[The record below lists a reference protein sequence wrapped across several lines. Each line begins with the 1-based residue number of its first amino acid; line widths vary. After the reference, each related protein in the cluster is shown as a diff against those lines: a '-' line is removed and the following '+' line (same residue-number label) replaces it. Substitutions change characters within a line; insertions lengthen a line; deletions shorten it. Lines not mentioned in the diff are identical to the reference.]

1 MKAITRDIG
10 SGDEAIM
17 ETLSH
22 MKRLTLRDATTPD
35 VKALAAKIRK
45 EVKADTSLSP
55 EQQRLAL
62 VKGAFDWVVD
72 NITYR
77 FDHDAVS
84 DHVDVKNPKN
94 TEFVIAPKHLLT
106 VLEGDCDDMSVML
119 ASILLALGF
128 EVNFK
133 VIAWRSKDF
142 THVYIEVKLP
152 TDEGERW
159 VPMDPVAGAK
169 GFAWEKAP
177 VLRKH
182 IEAVK

>member
-1 MKAITRDIG
+1 
-10 SGDEAIM
+10 M

-22 MKRLTLRDATTPD
+22 MKRLTLRDAKTPD
-35 VKALAAKIRK
+35 VKALASKIRK
-45 EVKADTSLSP
+45 DASQAKA
-55 EQQRLAL
+55 EGEGRYRLAL
-62 VKGAFDWVVD
+62 VQAAFDWVVE
-72 NITYR
+72 NIQYR
-77 FDHDAVS
+77 FDHEAVG

-94 TEFVIAPKHLLT
+94 TEFLIAPKHLLT

-133 VIAWRSKDF
+133 VIAWRGNDF

-159 VPMDPVAGAK
+159 VPMDPVAGEK

>member
-1 MKAITRDIG
+1 MKAITRNIG

-22 MKRLTLRDATTPD
+22 MVRLTLRDAKTPD
-35 VKALAAKIRK
+35 IRALTTKIRRQAEGSK
-45 EVKADTSLSP
+45 SKGQDFY
-55 EQQRLAL
+55 RLELA
-62 VKGAFDWVVD
+62 KGAFDWVVD

-77 FDHDAVS
+77 FDHEAVS

-94 TEFVIAPKHLLT
+94 TEFLIAPKHLVT

-119 ASILLALGF
+119 ASLLLALGF

-133 VIAWRSKDF
+133 VIAWRGHEY
-142 THVYIEVKLP
+142 THVYCEVLLP
-152 TDEGERW
+152 TDEGDRW
-159 VPMDPVAGAK
+159 VPMDPVAGK
-169 GFAWEKAP
+169 DGFAWEKAP